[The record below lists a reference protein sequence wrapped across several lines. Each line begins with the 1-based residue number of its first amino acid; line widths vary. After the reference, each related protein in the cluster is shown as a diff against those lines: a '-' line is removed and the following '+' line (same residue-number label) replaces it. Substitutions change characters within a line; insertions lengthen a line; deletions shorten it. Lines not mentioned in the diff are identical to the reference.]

1 MNRLAVM
8 TLAMGVTLALTGC
21 VSGEIRRDA
30 GRTFTEQDQSAQDLI
45 RNRSARQPVAGPV
58 VTDAPYVDV
67 NPIPVARRD
76 PLAFSR
82 VVNFSSA
89 SSDMSLH
96 VFAQRVESMTGVKVR
111 YQEELANVT
120 HAAPGQQPSGS
131 PLMVSGIS
139 LPMLDSTVT
148 LPGGAGQGQ
157 APSFRIN
164 YNGTL
169 RGLFEQVAEQTNSHW
184 RWNPAGSVVEFYRFE
199 SEAFRIAAVQ
209 GTGKTRFEL
218 GGNQSTSEG
227 GASSLKLADTEAT
240 HETPES
246 LWADIEQTVAKLVSA
261 DGAFQ
266 VNQAAGM
273 VMVRDRP
280 DRMRVVRDYLNTLN
294 DTLSRQVDIEV
305 TLYRVNVNDRDF
317 RGVSWDGVFQRLI
330 NSSQYNIGWSNV
342 RPDVV
347 MERASSA
354 VIRVPEVDRN
364 GVPNRYGGSQ
374 VFFDALSTLG
384 RTSVM
389 QSTWVMTTNNRAAPV
404 KFVRRNSYLA
414 ETVPTYA
421 TGGGSAVNTG
431 AGLTPGS
438 VETGLNMYLLPH
450 VQDDGK
456 RMLMRVMVSLSTLD
470 SMERESSGE
479 MSIQLPQVSAN
490 EFANEAWLNSG
501 ETLVLTGF
509 QQQDTQNTTSSPFG
523 RMWGLGGERTVANG
537 QQLLVIAITPVVSA
551 ARSRI

>member
-1 MNRLAVM
+1 MNQLAIMVAVG
-8 TLAMGVTLALTGC
+8 LVLG
-21 VSGEIRRDA
+21 VSGCTANEIRRDSNKS
-30 GRTFTEQDQSAQDLI
+30 FTEVDQSAQDLL
-45 RNRSARQPVAGPV
+45 RNRTGRQPVAGPV

-76 PLAFSR
+76 PLAFAR
-82 VVNFSSA
+82 IVNFSSA
-89 SSDMSLH
+89 SSDLSLH
-96 VFAQRVESMTGVKVR
+96 VFAQRVEAMTGVKVR
-111 YQEELANVT
+111 YQEELNVT
-120 HAAPGQQPSGS
+120 APMPGISAVS
-131 PLMVSGIS
+131 PGPLTVSG
-139 LPMLDSTVT
+139 VT
-148 LPGGAGQGQ
+148 LPGFDSSIALPTGAGQAG
-157 APSFRIN
+157 APTFRIN
-164 YNGTL
+164 FNGTL
-169 RGLFEQVAEQTNSHW
+169 RGLFEEVAEQTNSHW
-184 RWNPAGSVVEFYRFE
+184 RWNSAGSIVEFYRYE
-199 SEAFRIAAVQ
+199 SESFRIAAVQ
-209 GTGKTRFEL
+209 GSGKTRFEL
-218 GGNQSTSEG
+218 GGSQNSSEG
-227 GASSLKLADTEAT
+227 GAASLKLADTEAS

-246 LWADIEQTVAKLVSA
+246 LWGDIDQTIQKLISPT
-261 DGAFQ
+261 GTFQ
-266 VNQAAGM
+266 VNQSAGL

-280 DRMRVVRDYLNTLN
+280 DRMRMVRDYVKTLN
-294 DTLSRQVDIEV
+294 DTLSRQVDIEI
-305 TLYRVNVNDRDF
+305 TLYRVNINDRDF
-317 RGVSWDGVFQRLI
+317 RGVSWEGLFQRLI
-330 NSSQYNIGWSNV
+330 DTSNYNIGWSNV

-354 VIRVPEVDRN
+354 VIRVPELDSN
-364 GVPNRYGGSQ
+364 GIPNRYGGSQ
-374 VFFDALSTLG
+374 IFFDALSTIG
-384 RTSVM
+384 RTSVQ

-421 TGGGSAVNTG
+421 TGGGAAVNTG

-470 SMERESSGE
+470 SIERETSGE

-509 QQQDTQNTTSSPFG
+509 QQQDSQNTISSPFG
-523 RMWGLGGERTVANG
+523 RMWGLGGERTVAKG